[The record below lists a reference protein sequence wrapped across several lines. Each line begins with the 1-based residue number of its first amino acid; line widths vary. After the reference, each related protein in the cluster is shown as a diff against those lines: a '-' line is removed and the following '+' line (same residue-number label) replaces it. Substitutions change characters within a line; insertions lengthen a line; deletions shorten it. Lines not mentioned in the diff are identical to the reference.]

1 MTKYLFTNP
10 KDLLLVKRIWIKHF
24 FEDFLNWK
32 GCEVGFT
39 QKTARVAL
47 LENIFLLT
55 EKYFSPLT
63 ILIVLM
69 IVTVTV
75 IVVKIKM
82 MSVPPSRQ

>member
-47 LENIFLLT
+47 LENIFLL
-55 EKYFSPLT
+55 
-63 ILIVLM
+63 
-69 IVTVTV
+69 
-75 IVVKIKM
+75 
-82 MSVPPSRQ
+82 